1 VRARVRLHL
10 GVPLTRSLGT
20 GDRRAARRAHVITY
34 ACTLGCAPGV
44 RVWRRRFL
52 RLRHGAC
59 HLTTRFVSTRATR
72 TCTVFHLKPYL
83 FSPSVVRPCSV
94 LRVRIVISLS
104 LTRTPLHRTTG
115 RDDQCVPVPISQ
127 RPRSPRTPH
136 AARADP
142 RHYPLNA
149 DAAEPTRRR
158 RDGRREPPCSTW
170 QTVDETLWSVCTA
183 SA

>member
-1 VRARVRLHL
+1 MRARVRLHL

-115 RDDQCVPVPISQ
+115 RDDRCVPVPISQ

-142 RHYPLNA
+142 LPL
-149 DAAEPTRRR
+149 TRTRPSR
-158 RDGRREPPCSTW
+158 RDGDATDDASSLLDMADCRRNCGLCTW
-170 QTVDETLWSVCTA
+170 DIS